1 METKIKNYL
10 LVFGLGIITLTS
22 CNHSKE
28 QDIVASNFAFAEQQ
42 LKYALTQIDEARANE
57 SQESREKRESKGWG
71 ELTNPVSNRT
81 VHWNWLFLKTGP
93 VDSSPVSFGIYMST
107 RTIHIGKSRRRNIQK
122 FWNAKKITERHTTWA
137 SRCIAAMETVIV

>member
-28 QDIVASNFAFAEQQ
+28 QDI
-42 LKYALTQIDEARANE
+42 D
-57 SQESREKRESKGWG
+57 
-71 ELTNPVSNRT
+71 
-81 VHWNWLFLKTGP
+81 
-93 VDSSPVSFGIYMST
+93 MST

>member
-42 LKYALTQIDEARANE
+42 LKYALTQIDEHVPMNHKRV
-57 SQESREKRESKGWG
+57 EKRE
-71 ELTNPVSNRT
+71 
-81 VHWNWLFLKTGP
+81 KTKAG
-93 VDSSPVSFGIYMST
+93 G
-107 RTIHIGKSRRRNIQK
+107 N
-122 FWNAKKITERHTTWA
+122 
-137 SRCIAAMETVIV
+137 

>member
-57 SQESREKRESKGWG
+57 SQESREREKVRAGGINQS
-71 ELTNPVSNRT
+71 PQYQ
-81 VHWNWLFLKTGP
+81 TGR
-93 VDSSPVSFGIYMST
+93 FTGT
-107 RTIHIGKSRRRNIQK
+107 GC
-122 FWNAKKITERHTTWA
+122 F
-137 SRCIAAMETVIV
+137 

>member
-42 LKYALTQIDEARANE
+42 
-57 SQESREKRESKGWG
+57 
-71 ELTNPVSNRT
+71 
-81 VHWNWLFLKTGP
+81 
-93 VDSSPVSFGIYMST
+93 
-107 RTIHIGKSRRRNIQK
+107 
-122 FWNAKKITERHTTWA
+122 
-137 SRCIAAMETVIV
+137 

>member
-42 LKYALTQIDEARANE
+42 LKYALCLLYTSPSTD
-57 SQESREKRESKGWG
+57 
-71 ELTNPVSNRT
+71 SNRRGT
-81 VHWNWLFLKTGP
+81 C
-93 VDSSPVSFGIYMST
+93 
-107 RTIHIGKSRRRNIQK
+107 Q
-122 FWNAKKITERHTTWA
+122 
-137 SRCIAAMETVIV
+137 

>member
-42 LKYALTQIDEARANE
+42 LNDMPETAECPSPSTLEMKRSFTGNPDE
-57 SQESREKRESKGWG
+57 
-71 ELTNPVSNRT
+71 
-81 VHWNWLFLKTGP
+81 
-93 VDSSPVSFGIYMST
+93 
-107 RTIHIGKSRRRNIQK
+107 
-122 FWNAKKITERHTTWA
+122 
-137 SRCIAAMETVIV
+137 

>member
-42 LKYALTQIDEARANE
+42 LKIRTD
-57 SQESREKRESKGWG
+57 
-71 ELTNPVSNRT
+71 SNRRGT
-81 VHWNWLFLKTGP
+81 C
-93 VDSSPVSFGIYMST
+93 
-107 RTIHIGKSRRRNIQK
+107 Q
-122 FWNAKKITERHTTWA
+122 
-137 SRCIAAMETVIV
+137 